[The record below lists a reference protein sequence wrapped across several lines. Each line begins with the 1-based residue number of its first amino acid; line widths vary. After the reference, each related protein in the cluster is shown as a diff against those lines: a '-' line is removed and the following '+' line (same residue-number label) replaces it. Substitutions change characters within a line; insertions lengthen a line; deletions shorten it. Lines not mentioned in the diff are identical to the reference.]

1 MLTRRGFLGGAI
13 QVAGVVSLAAG
24 QSLVTRP
31 SKQPAVPSI
40 DVIDCHTHFY
50 DPERPQGI
58 PWPEKGSSLYR
69 TVLPEH
75 LRALPHAIPVTGT
88 IIVEAS
94 SWLEDNQWL
103 LDIADDDP
111 FVVGI
116 VGHLNPG
123 SDTFADHLKRF
134 SRTRLF
140 RGIRVGQGLVTEL
153 MTRKNLQDFRS
164 LVDYDLELD
173 VNGGPTMPEVVGK
186 LAEQIPDLR
195 LVVNHIGNVRITD
208 QKPPGDWVRAIE
220 KASRGKNVFCKVSAL
235 VEGAV
240 YKGDK
245 APDDVEFYRPYLDV
259 VWDAFGDDRLI
270 YGSDW
275 PVSERAA
282 DYDSQQQVV
291 LDYVS
296 GRGKAATHK
305 FFSLNSRQAYKWE
318 ERPGRRVS

>member
-1 MLTRRGFLGGAI
+1 MLTRRGFIGGAM
-13 QVAGVVSLAAG
+13 QVAGIVSMAEG
-24 QSLVTRP
+24 QSLVTKH
-31 SKQPAVPSI
+31 SKQPVVPSI

-103 LDIADDDP
+103 LDIAADDL
-111 FVVGI
+111 FVVGV
-116 VGHLNPG
+116 VGHLSPG
-123 SDTFADHLKRF
+123 SDTFSDHLKRF
-134 SRTRLF
+134 ARNGLF
-140 RGIRVGQGLVTEL
+140 RGIRVSQGLVTEL
-153 MTRKNLQDFRS
+153 MKRESLRDFRS

-173 VNGGPTMPEVVGK
+173 VNGGPTMPEVVGR

-208 QKPPGDWVRAIE
+208 QKPSGDWVRSIE
-220 KASRGKNVFCKVSAL
+220 RASRGKNVYCKVSAL

-259 VWDAFGDDRLI
+259 VWNAFGDDRLI

-282 DYDSQQQVV
+282 DYGSQQQVV

-296 GRGKAATHK
+296 GRGENATRK
-305 FFSLNSRQAYKWE
+305 FFSLNSRQAYKWQ
-318 ERPGRRVS
+318 ERPGRSVS